1 MNRPEPMPTLPSGTA
16 DAVLDALPHPV
27 IMIADDGRI
36 ANANAAA
43 EAFFEAS
50 LPLLR
55 RHTLNELVPFGSPLL
70 ALIDQARSRGSA
82 VNEYKVDLG
91 TPRNPGE
98 RLVDLHVAPLPDRAD
113 HLVIM
118 LQERTIADKMDRQL
132 THRGAARS
140 VIALAAMLAHE
151 IKNPLS
157 GIRGAAQLLE
167 HSVGDDDRTLTRL
180 ICDETDRIVKLVD
193 RMEVFSDERPVER
206 ESVNIHAILEH
217 VKRLAQSGFARHIKF
232 VEEYDPSLPPVLA
245 NRDQL
250 IQVFLNLVKNAAE
263 AIGDD
268 ASDGEIHLST
278 AFRPGVRL
286 SLPGHKTRV
295 SLPLEFCVRD
305 NGPGVPDDLL
315 PHLFDPF
322 VTTKASGSGLGLALV
337 AKIVGDHG
345 GIIECESQS
354 RRTTFRVLMP
364 IYLGDGAE
372 PGGVDLKGM
381 PMPAGNILVADDDA
395 AIRTVLNQALSRAGY
410 EVRSTSNAATLW
422 RWVSQGDGD
431 LVITDVVMPDENAF
445 DLLPRIKKVR
455 PELPVIIMSA
465 QNTFMTAVRA
475 SERGA
480 YEYLPKP
487 FDLKE
492 LIAIVGRALSEPK
505 ERARPAVK
513 PEDFE
518 SIPLVGRSPAMQE
531 IYRVLARLMQ
541 TDLTVMI
548 TGESG
553 TGKELVA
560 RALHDYGKRRSGPFV
575 AINMAAIPR
584 DLIESELFGHEKG
597 AFTGANTRSS
607 GRFEQAEGGTLFL
620 DEIGDMPMEAQTRL
634 LRVLQQGEYTTVGGR
649 TPIKADVRIVAASNK
664 DLRIL
669 IQQGLFRED
678 LFFRL
683 NVVPLRLPPLRER
696 IEDVPDLI
704 RHFFNQ
710 VEREGLPAKQ
720 LEPSALERL
729 KRHRWP
735 GNVRELENLARRL
748 AALYPQ
754 EMISAAVIDTE
765 LSQPAMV
772 SASDEPRAEE
782 GLSAAVERHLAA
794 YFASFGDEL
803 PPPGLYHRMLREVEH
818 PLLSVT
824 LAATRGNQIRAADLL
839 GVNRNTLRKK
849 IRDLE
854 IQVFRGSG

>member
-1 MNRPEPMPTLPSGTA
+1 
-16 DAVLDALPHPV
+16 
-27 IMIADDGRI
+27 
-36 ANANAAA
+36 
-43 EAFFEAS
+43 
-50 LPLLR
+50 
-55 RHTLNELVPFGSPLL
+55 
-70 ALIDQARSRGSA
+70 
-82 VNEYKVDLG
+82 
-91 TPRNPGE
+91 
-98 RLVDLHVAPLPDRAD
+98 
-113 HLVIM
+113 
-118 LQERTIADKMDRQL
+118 
-132 THRGAARS
+132 
-140 VIALAAMLAHE
+140 
-151 IKNPLS
+151 
-157 GIRGAAQLLE
+157 
-167 HSVGDDDRTLTRL
+167 
-180 ICDETDRIVKLVD
+180 
-193 RMEVFSDERPVER
+193 
-206 ESVNIHAILEH
+206 
-217 VKRLAQSGFARHIKF
+217 
-232 VEEYDPSLPPVLA
+232 
-245 NRDQL
+245 
-250 IQVFLNLVKNAAE
+250 
-263 AIGDD
+263 
-268 ASDGEIHLST
+268 
-278 AFRPGVRL
+278 
-286 SLPGHKTRV
+286 
-295 SLPLEFCVRD
+295 
-305 NGPGVPDDLL
+305 
-315 PHLFDPF
+315 
-322 VTTKASGSGLGLALV
+322 
-337 AKIVGDHG
+337 
-345 GIIECESQS
+345 
-354 RRTTFRVLMP
+354 
-364 IYLGDGAE
+364 
-372 PGGVDLKGM
+372 
-381 PMPAGNILVADDDA
+381 MPAGNILVADDDA

-422 RWVSQGDGD
+422 RWVSQGEGD

-445 DLLPRIKKVR
+445 DLLPRIKKMR

-465 QNTFMTAVRA
+465 QNTFITAVRA
-475 SERGA
+475 SEKGA

-492 LIAIVGRALSEPK
+492 LIGIVGRALSEPK
-505 ERARPAVK
+505 ERPRPVAK
-513 PEDFE
+513 PQNLE

-548 TGESG
+548 SGESG

-597 AFTGANTRSS
+597 AFTGANARSS

-649 TPIKADVRIVAASNK
+649 TPIKTNVRIIAATNK

-696 IEDVPDLI
+696 SEDVPDLI
-704 RHFFNQ
+704 RHFFDL

-720 LEPSALERL
+720 LDQTAVERL

-754 EMISAAVIDTE
+754 ETITASVIESE
-765 LSQPAMV
+765 LSQPEMIA
-772 SASDEPRAEE
+772 ADEDPKSED
-782 GLSAAVERHLAA
+782 GLSSAIERHLTA
-794 YFASFGDEL
+794 YFASFGTEL
-803 PPPGLYHRMLREVEH
+803 PPPGLYHRVLREMEQ

-849 IRDLE
+849 IRDLD
-854 IQVFRGSG
+854 IQVFRSNT